1 MPKTT
6 VTYNGVAYNANRLL
20 GASSNCSKVLIPGDA
35 LLVAEDCL
43 MSEGSTTLV
52 IKELD
57 KFIVL
62 VKDPALVFSE
72 NNQCV
77 LLSKFAIKSARQDN
91 QYEETAARMFERM
104 NAPRRDNRFGRY

>member
-20 GASSNCSKVLIPGDA
+20 GASSNCNNVLIPGDA

-57 KFIVL
+57 KYIVL

-91 QYEETAARMFERM
+91 QYEETAARMFDRM